1 MGLIEGLLGV
11 LVGASR
17 PSSGSIGP
25 PDAFGGR
32 RWGRSGPS
40 WLLGPSWG
48 LLGAVLGAS
57 WAIVTPL
64 GESWGLIW
72 WLLGRHW
79 SNIEGILESH
89 GPPNA
94 LNAESAEISQKP
106 NCNQWFGLLRSL
118 QEGRV
123 QPSWPILGAFWTV
136 LRQSLAVLGQS
147 WVVSES
153 YWATLENAWTLAGQ
167 SWRPYWT
174 VLGSIG
180 SHRKPPWAVF
190 GSSWAVMGPSR
201 GHFGLPWGHLGG
213 ILDRLGSL

>member
-106 NCNQWFGLLRSL
+106 NGNQWFGLLRSL

-147 WVVSES
+147 SR
-153 YWATLENAWTLAGQ
+153 NHIGQ
-167 SWRPYWT
+167 PWKMPGRS
-174 VLGSIG
+174 LGNLGGHIG
-180 SHRKPPWAVF
+180 P
-190 GSSWAVMGPSR
+190 SWAVLEVIVSHLGPSS
-201 GHFGLPWGHLGG
+201 GPHGPSWGHLGV
-213 ILDRLGSL
+213 ILGCLGATLEVS